1 MAYLLSQAGYEQ
13 ICVVRGTVV
22 WTGWGDRLGELQL
35 WCRKMDSEYR
45 IYVRKAGYGREVC
58 GLLVSLV

>member
-22 WTGWGDRLGELQL
+22 LTGWGDGLGELQL
-35 WCRKMDSEYR
+35 WCREVDNEYR

-58 GLLVSLV
+58 ELLVSLA